1 MTRLRLR
8 RRFAWLPDNAGATA
22 VEFAMVFPAFI
33 SLIVGGVYTAQ
44 LLYEAS
50 SLRFAAEAAARGYS
64 VNTTVCTSNTTT
76 QTYALGKYLGPVYPA
91 PTFTASTP
99 ACGHQ
104 VTGTATYQLNAGL
117 KTFTVPLSATACFP

>member
-1 MTRLRLR
+1 MRRLR
-8 RRFAWLPDNAGATA
+8 RRFGWLPDNAGAAA

-44 LLYEAS
+44 LLYAAS
-50 SLRFAAEAAARGYS
+50 SLRYAAEAAARCYS
-64 VNTTVCTSNTTT
+64 VSTSVCTSNSAT
-76 QTYALGKYLGPVYPA
+76 QTYALGKYLGPAYPA

-104 VTGTATYQLNAGL
+104 VVGTRTDQLNAGVYS
-117 KTFTVPLSATACFP
+117 FSVPLSATACFP